1 MQLEFITRCG
11 GGLLLGSAHTPFKV
25 SSMHTHDLSPW
36 THDHHFHSATAAA
49 ERGTRLVAVIT
60 LTMMAIEIVAGWWFN
75 SMALLADG
83 VHMSSHAFAIGL
95 TAFAYVAARRL
106 AADPRYAFGTWKI
119 EILGAYTSAVLLLV
133 MAALM
138 AAGAIHRL
146 LAPQAID
153 YGPALWVAGAG
164 FAVNL
169 LCARI
174 LGFAHH
180 HDHVDEHGH
189 AHQHDHA
196 HHHAGHVHAHDGAHA
211 RHHADLNLRA
221 AYLHVLADAA
231 TSILAVLA
239 LAGGALFGWQ
249 WLDPVMGLVGAALV
263 SVWAL
268 GLIRQSSRVLLD
280 REMDDPVVAEIREAV
295 ETGANEGDTRIT
307 DLHVWRVGKR
317 AYAVA
322 ISVVT
327 HERTLTAE
335 IIRHRLRIHDEI
347 AHVTA
352 EIHQCD

>member
-1 MQLEFITRCG
+1 
-11 GGLLLGSAHTPFKV
+11 
-25 SSMHTHDLSPW
+25 MHTHDLSPW
-36 THDHHFHSATAAA
+36 THEHHFHSATAAA
-49 ERGTRLVAVIT
+49 ERGTRLVAAIT
-60 LTMMAIEIVAGWWFN
+60 LAMMVVEIVAGWWFN

-83 VHMSSHAFAIGL
+83 IHMGSHAFAIGL

-153 YGPALWVAGAG
+153 YGPALWVAAAG
-164 FAVNL
+164 FVVNL

-174 LGFAHH
+174 LGLAHH
-180 HDHVDEHGH
+180 HDY
-189 AHQHDHA
+189 A
-196 HHHAGHVHAHDGAHA
+196 HHHHHDHDHGDTHAG
-211 RHHADLNLRA
+211 HHADLNLRA

-231 TSILAVLA
+231 TSILAMLA
-239 LAGGALFGWQ
+239 LTGGALFGWQ
-249 WLDPVMGLVGAALV
+249 WLDPVMGLVGAVVV

-268 GLIRQSSRVLLD
+268 GPIRQSSRVLLD

-295 ETGANEGDTRIT
+295 ETGADQGDTRIT

-322 ISVVT
+322 VSVVT

-335 IIRHRLRIHDEI
+335 IIRQRLRIHDEI